1 MIIEIGCWLLVI
13 LQFAMIPGCYFFLF
27 VVNRGGSFYF
37 LGERTR
43 MMKRIFISY
52 CHEDE
57 QWKERLVKHLKVLE
71 LEGYCSVWEDRQIEF
86 GSDWLPEIEDALN
99 RAQVAILLVSAD
111 FLISDFIRKEE
122 IPRILKRRENE
133 GLRVIPVIIKH
144 CAWKQVRWL
153 SRIQA
158 FPRDGTPLNTLK
170 ECDIDARLTELAE
183 RLSRMMASPQPE
195 DSHHRFKPLPPEFI
209 TISRLPA
216 TSAGFLG
223 RRRELKRLDDAWKD
237 DKIRVVC
244 LVAWGGV
251 GKTALVKE
259 WLERMGEDNFR
270 GAERVYAWSFY
281 SQGTREDRQ
290 VSSDPFIN
298 DALIFFGDPD
308 PTQGD
313 QWEKG
318 RRLAGLIRRYK
329 TLLILDGLEPVQYP
343 PGDRQD
349 KRQGGLK
356 DQSMQALL
364 KELCGSQPGLC
375 VVTSRL
381 KVADLRHAE
390 NRSCLCL
397 ELSHLPPDTGV
408 RLLKKLEIEG
418 TDRELK
424 EAVQEYDGHALALRL
439 LAGFLKAVHKG
450 DIRKRDLVP
459 RLSADEEEGRHA
471 ERVMKAYETF
481 LSGTPEL
488 NILYILGLFDR
499 PAPPGAI
506 DALCHLPIIEGLTD
520 ALPSPDDAKY
530 KYALSH
536 LRDLHLLAP
545 PESHREDT
553 LDCHP
558 LVREYFAAR
567 LQHTHQKAWT
577 EAHRRLYH
585 YYKNLPEKEQPDTL
599 EEMDSLFAAVAHGCR
614 AGLHTKAWEEVY
626 WDRIKRGNEHYSTS
640 KLGAFGADLA
650 ALAGFFEK
658 PWKEPSPN
666 LSEHRQALVLNLAG
680 FRLRALGR
688 LREAAEPMA
697 AGLAARIKQ
706 KNWKEAAK
714 DAGNLSELWLTLGAV
729 NRAVEYA
736 RQGVDY
742 ADRSGDGFQKYGKRT
757 ALADGLHQAGQ
768 AVEAEELFRQAEAM
782 QKEEQPDYP
791 FLYSPRGFKFCDL
804 LLSRGRYKEVLDRAK
819 QTLEWYSQ
827 ASGASLLSFALDYL
841 SLGRAHMQEALD
853 GGSGDF
859 ERAAGFLDQAVTGL
873 REAGAQEFITR
884 GLLARAGL
892 YREMGDYEKAWADLQ
907 EAQEIAERGD
917 MKLHLTDYH
926 LEAARLCGA
935 EGKEKEARD
944 HLERAKALIGETGYG
959 RRLPEIKNSL
969 QIAKQP
975 LQNAKR
981 RTMQK
986 AK

>member
-1 MIIEIGCWLLVI
+1 
-13 LQFAMIPGCYFFLF
+13 
-27 VVNRGGSFYF
+27 
-37 LGERTR
+37 
-43 MMKRIFISY
+43 MKRIFISY
-52 CHEDE
+52 SHEDE
-57 QWKERLVKHLKVLE
+57 KWKERLVKHLKVLE
-71 LEGYCSVWEDRQIEF
+71 LEGYYSVWEDRQIEA
-86 GSDWLPEIEDALN
+86 GSDWLAEIEEALN
-99 RAQVAILLVSAD
+99 RAQVAILMVSAD

-153 SRIQA
+153 SPIQA

-183 RLSRMMASPQPE
+183 RLSRMMASPEPE
-195 DSHHRFKPLPPEFI
+195 DSHHRFKPLPPESI

-223 RRRELKRLDDAWKD
+223 RRRELKRLDGAWKD
-237 DKIRVVC
+237 ESTRVVC

-290 VSSDPFIN
+290 VSSEPFIN

-318 RRLAGLIRRYK
+318 RRLAGLIRKYK
-329 TLLILDGLEPVQYP
+329 TLLILDGLEPIQYP

-349 KRQGGLK
+349 QRQGGLK
-356 DQSMQALL
+356 DQGMQALL

-381 KVADLRHAE
+381 KVADLQHAE

-397 ELSHLPPDTGV
+397 ELSHLPPDTGA
-408 RLLKKLEIEG
+408 RLLKELKIEG

-471 ERVMKAYETF
+471 ERVMKAYETS
-481 LSGTPEL
+481 LSGTAEL

-506 DALCHLPIIEGLTD
+506 DALCHPPIIEGLTD
-520 ALPSPDDAKY
+520 DLPSPDDAKY
-530 KYALSH
+530 NYALSR

-545 PESHREDT
+545 PEPLRPDT

-558 LVREYFAAR
+558 LVREYFAAQ
-567 LQHTHQKAWT
+567 LQHTHPKAWT

-585 YYKNLPEKEQPDTL
+585 YYKNIPQKEKPDTL
-599 EEMDSLFAAVAHGCR
+599 EEMEPLFAAVSHGCR

-626 WDRIKRGNEHYSTS
+626 WPLINRGKESFITH
-640 KLGAFGADLA
+640 KLGAFGSELA

-666 LSEHRQALVLNLAG
+666 LSEHRQALVLSIAG
-680 FRLRALGR
+680 FDLRALGR
-688 LREAAEPMA
+688 LREAAEPMD
-697 AGLAARIKQ
+697 AGMKAGIKQ
-706 KNWKEAAK
+706 EDWKGAAV
-714 DAGNLSELWLTLGAV
+714 DANNLSELWLTLGAV
-729 NRAVEYA
+729 NRAV
-736 RQGVDY
+736 DY
-742 ADRSGDGFQKYGKRT
+742 A
-757 ALADGLHQAGQ
+757 
-768 AVEAEELFRQAEAM
+768 
-782 QKEEQPDYP
+782 P
-791 FLYSPRGFKFCDL
+791 
-804 LLSRGRYKEVLDRAK
+804 
-819 QTLEWYSQ
+819 
-827 ASGASLLSFALDYL
+827 
-841 SLGRAHMQEALD
+841 
-853 GGSGDF
+853 
-859 ERAAGFLDQAVTGL
+859 
-873 REAGAQEFITR
+873 
-884 GLLARAGL
+884 
-892 YREMGDYEKAWADLQ
+892 
-907 EAQEIAERGD
+907 AERG
-917 MKLHLTDYH
+917 
-926 LEAARLCGA
+926 LCRPQRRWIS
-935 EGKEKEARD
+935 KICPSHRP
-944 HLERAKALIGETGYG
+944 G
-959 RRLPEIKNSL
+959 RRAAPGRAGRGSGKAVPAGRGHAAQKTAGIPLPLLPPGLPVLRPAAVERPVQRGAGPGGTDSRMGQSSI
-969 QIAKQP
+969 
-975 LQNAKR
+975 
-981 RTMQK
+981 
-986 AK
+986 